1 MKRKL
6 YIIFD
11 RFHSTEAGGLVSA
24 YVSLYDLL
32 KNDYDIEIISVMN
45 AEGENHDRLKDVK
58 VHYLTKTDFFPRL
71 KVLVQAVKKFR
82 FHIVLKEIFNL
93 IRYLAFIPFAK
104 KKMNRIISNDDIVIS
119 SSPAASM
126 YIPKNVKF
134 IQEIHTKFEYFWG
147 DNFLGSL
154 QRKLMSKPYIT
165 VFRTKSDMEKG
176 SHYFN
181 STYSY
186 NFIDKDVFD
195 HTVSIGEEKRKH
207 RIIYMGR
214 FVKEKNIPKMIE
226 CAKQLKKK
234 IPDFTLDMYGTGVL
248 VEDVSKLIH
257 ENGLEKNVHLC
268 GFCNDKNIFDN
279 YSLLWLTSDFEGMSM
294 TIIEAKAKG
303 VPTISTNWGDGVF
316 EVIHDKEDGFV
327 EDTVEDIVNQTVELM
342 NDKELLINISKNAY
356 ANFDEFSKENAYNRW
371 IKLLKEFEGEL
382 KWCASSV

>member
-104 KKMNRIISNDDIVIS
+104 KKMIRIILNNDIVIS

-382 KWCASSV
+382 K

>member
-104 KKMNRIISNDDIVIS
+104 KKMIRIISNNDIVIS

-382 KWCASSV
+382 K

>member
-6 YIIFD
+6 YIVFD

-32 KNDYDIEIISVMN
+32 KNEYDIEIISVMN

-82 FHIVLKEIFNL
+82 FHIVLKEIMNL

-104 KKMNRIISNDDIVIS
+104 KKMIRIILNNDIVIS

-195 HTVSIGEEKRKH
+195 HTISIGDKKRKH
-207 RIIYMGR
+207 KIIYMGR
-214 FVKEKNIPKMIE
+214 FVKEKNLPKMIE

-248 VEDVSKLIH
+248 VEDVSKLIQ
-257 ENGLEKNVHLC
+257 ENDLEKNVHLC

-382 KWCASSV
+382 K